1 MEFQLEEALEVLAE
15 TPAVLL
21 SLLGGKSNV
30 WLDCRKQEDAFS
42 PRDVVGHLIH
52 AEMTNWIPRVRTIL
66 KVGDTHPFDGFERF
80 NFRELI
86 AGKSINESLSEFAVL
101 RSESMTE
108 LGVLVADSDLLSTK
122 GLHPDLGAVTLGNM
136 LATWVVHDLGHI
148 SQIVKAMAS
157 NYREAVGPWRAY
169 VTILD

>member
-1 MEFQLEEALEVLAE
+1 M
-15 TPAVLL
+15 
-21 SLLGGKSNV
+21 
-30 WLDCRKQEDAFS
+30 
-42 PRDVVGHLIH
+42 H

-66 KVGDTHPFDGFERF
+66 SVGDTQPFDGFERF

-86 AGKSINESLSEFAVL
+86 AGKSIDESLSEFAAL
-101 RSESMTE
+101 RTASIVE
-108 LGVLVADSDLLSTK
+108 LRELVQDEGMLSTK
-122 GLHPDLGAVTLGNM
+122 GLHPDLGAVSLGNL

-157 NYREAVGPWRAY
+157 NYREAVGPWRSY

>member
-1 MEFQLEEALEVLAE
+1 MDFQLSEAIEVLDS
-15 TPAVLL
+15 TPQVLL
-21 SLLGGKSNV
+21 SLLGGKSAA
-30 WLDCRKQEDAFS
+30 WLDCRKTPDAFS
-42 PRDVVGHLIH
+42 PRDVVGHLMH
-52 AEMTNWIPRVRTIL
+52 AEMTNWIPRARTIL
-66 KVGDTHPFDGFERF
+66 SAGDTQPFNGFERF

-86 AGKSINESLSEFAVL
+86 AGKSIDASLSEFAAL
-101 RSESMTE
+101 RSQSITE
-108 LGVLVADSDLLSTK
+108 LRLLAADSGVLSTK
-122 GLHPDLGAVTLGNM
+122 GLHPDLGAVSLGNL